1 MSRKRRE
8 GGGGKGSG
16 AGAVTDAVSMDGGLR
31 EVSVSVVFSVWC
43 LPFLLRSQFLHRQTD
58 DPSSGSSCSNRHLRM
73 LASVGVVDHV
83 DPSTIS
89 REIKVKL
96 MMLHCSS

>member
-43 LPFLLRSQFLHRQTD
+43 LLFLLRSQFLHSQTD

-73 LASVGVVDHV
+73 LASVVDHV